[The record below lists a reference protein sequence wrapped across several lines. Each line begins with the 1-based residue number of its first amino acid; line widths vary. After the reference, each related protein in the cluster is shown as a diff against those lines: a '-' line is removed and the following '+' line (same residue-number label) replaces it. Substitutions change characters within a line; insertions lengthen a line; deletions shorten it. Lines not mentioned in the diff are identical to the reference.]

1 MSKRGQEKK
10 VKEDEE
16 ATAHVFQE
24 FLRSFQELPVTG
36 KTFVKSG
43 VFYGDRNVVTAAET
57 ELYQPVPVIQS
68 SVATQQAIECAT
80 IVKLDP
86 LSKKK
91 DQTRKKSN
99 LELLKEELKLRHSER
114 EERDKLKVFYTFF
127 LIYRGN
133 LT

>member
-1 MSKRGQEKK
+1 MSKRLQEKK

-43 VFYGDRNVVTAAET
+43 VFYGDRNVVATAET

-86 LSKKK
+86 LTKKK
-91 DQTRKKSN
+91 DQTKKKSN

-114 EERDKLKVFYTFF
+114 EERDKLKVFLQFF
-127 LIYRGN
+127 LFI
-133 LT
+133 

>member
-1 MSKRGQEKK
+1 MSKRGQEKR

-24 FLRSFQELPVTG
+24 FLRSFQELPLTG

-43 VFYGDRNVVTAAET
+43 VICGDRNVLTTSQT

-68 SVATQQAIECAT
+68 SVAAQQAIECAT
-80 IVKLDP
+80 IVKLEP
-86 LSKKK
+86 LTKKK
-91 DQTRKKSN
+91 EQTRKKSN

-114 EERDKLKVFYTFF
+114 EERDKLKVCLQFNNGC
-127 LIYRGN
+127 L
-133 LT
+133 

>member
-10 VKEDEE
+10 LKEDEE

-43 VFYGDRNVVTAAET
+43 VFYGDRNVVATAET

-86 LSKKK
+86 LTKKK
-91 DQTRKKSN
+91 DQTKKKSN

-114 EERDKLKVFYTFF
+114 EERDKLKVFLQFF
-127 LIYRGN
+127 LFI
-133 LT
+133 

>member
-1 MSKRGQEKK
+1 MSKREQGKR

-43 VFYGDRNVVTAAET
+43 VFYGDQNVVTTSET
-57 ELYQPVPVIQS
+57 ELYQPLPVIQS
-68 SVATQQAIECAT
+68 SLATQQAIECAK

-86 LSKKK
+86 LTKKK
-91 DQTRKKSN
+91 DQAKKKSN

-114 EERDKLKVFYTFF
+114 KERVKLKVQHNW
-127 LIYRGN
+127 IY
-133 LT
+133 LF